1 MSGTSADGIDA
12 ALLDFALDGPG
23 TLLGHWHF
31 PYPASLQSEI
41 FRVQERLDLGQVA
54 RLDRIL
60 GKLHGQAAASVM
72 EEAGKASCVA
82 MHGQTVFHRPGG
94 PEGSTLQIGCA
105 ADVALA
111 TSCTIIHDFRRAD
124 VAAGGQGAPLV
135 PPYHQACF
143 AHDQPVWILNLGG
156 VANITWVPPKGS
168 DSPLQAFDTGP
179 GNVLLDAAVSLLS
192 GGKLRMDPD
201 GSWASRGRTN
211 RQVLAS
217 WLQMDFFRAPPPKS
231 TGREQ
236 FQGAMVQDLWQSW
249 KGSPDDFLATLTVL
263 TAESV
268 AHGAR
273 TWTPGASRML
283 VFGGGAKNLSL
294 LRAIQ
299 EALPGILVEV
309 GEHSQ
314 AIPSQALEAMAFSWL
329 GGQCLLGKAL
339 GLASVTGQKQPVVLG
354 HILPG
359 PDWADLNARIR
370 EMLAGMA
377 EP

>member
-12 ALLDFALDGPG
+12 ALLDFAPEGPG
-23 TLLGHWHF
+23 MLLGHWHF

-41 FRVQERLDLGQVA
+41 FQVQETRDLDRVA

-60 GKLHGQAAASVM
+60 GKLHGQAAATVLQ
-72 EEAGKASCVA
+72 ETGKADCVA
-82 MHGQTVFHRPGG
+82 MHGQTVFHRPSG
-94 PEGSTLQIGCA
+94 PDGYTLQIGCA

-111 TSCTIIHDFRRAD
+111 ASCTVIHDFRRAD

-143 AHDQPVWILNLGG
+143 ARDLPVWILNLGG
-156 VANITWVPPKGS
+156 IANITWVPPKAS
-168 DSPLQAFDTGP
+168 IYPLQAFDTGP
-179 GNVLLDAAVSLLS
+179 GNVLLDAAASLLS
-192 GGKLRMDPD
+192 GGKLRMDAD
-201 GSWASRGRTN
+201 GSWALRGQIN
-211 RQVLAS
+211 RKVLAS
-217 WLQMDFFRAPPPKS
+217 WLEMDFFRQPPPKS

-236 FQGAMVQDLWQSW
+236 FQGAMVQDLWQGW
-249 KGSPDDFLATLTVL
+249 KGGADDFLATLTAL

-273 TWTPGASRML
+273 EWTPGASRML

-294 LRAIQ
+294 LRALQ
-299 EALPGILVEV
+299 EALPGIPVEV
-309 GEHSQ
+309 GEHSH
-314 AIPSQALEAMAFSWL
+314 AIPGQALEAMAFSWL

-339 GLASVTGQKQPVVLG
+339 DLASVTGQKQPVVLG

-359 PDWADLNARIR
+359 PDWADLHGRIR
-370 EMLAGMA
+370 AMQAGMGRS
-377 EP
+377 